1 MARILGLGE
10 TFPAF
15 QTEAL
20 VSLEKGKEF
29 LNLDQNSL
37 RGKWSVLFFWPMDF
51 TVVCPTELVQFNRD
65 LKQFR
70 DRETQVFGVSTDTH
84 FVHLAWRNSHPDL
97 KNINIPMLAD
107 HRKELSEALG
117 VLHPQ
122 DKVAYRAT
130 FIVDPDLIIR
140 WVSVNDMNVGRNV
153 KEILRTLD
161 ALQSDELCPCN
172 WEKGDPTLVP

>member
-15 QTEAL
+15 QMEAL

-29 LNLDQNSL
+29 SNLDQNSL
-37 RGKWSVLFFWPMDF
+37 RGKWTVLFFWPMDF
-51 TVVCPTELVQFNRD
+51 TVVCPTELAQFNRD
-65 LKQFR
+65 LNQFR
-70 DRETQVFGVSTDTH
+70 DREAQVFGVSTDTH

-97 KNINIPMLAD
+97 KSVNIPMLAD

-117 VLHPQ
+117 ILHPQ

-140 WVSVNDMNVGRNV
+140 WVCMNDMNVGRNV

-172 WEKGDPTLVP
+172 WEKGDPTLSL